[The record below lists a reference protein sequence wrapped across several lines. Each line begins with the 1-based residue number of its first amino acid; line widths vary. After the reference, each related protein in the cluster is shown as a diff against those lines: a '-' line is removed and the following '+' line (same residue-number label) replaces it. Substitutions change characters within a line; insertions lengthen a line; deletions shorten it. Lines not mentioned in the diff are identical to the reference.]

1 MDTHTTLHK
10 AASISLL
17 KDHEGET
24 VLLQGWLHNSRSGK
38 GLYFFEMRDGSG
50 FCQCVIDQS
59 NVSETVFETAGTV
72 NNKISSSIKITG
84 KVVKDERQVGGY
96 EIQVTDL
103 EIVQLVEDYPIS
115 NKAHGIEF
123 LMNQRHLWLR
133 SKKQWAVLRIR
144 SRVKFTIHKFFQE
157 KGFIQADSPIF
168 TGNACEGTTTLF
180 ETEFYGETAYLSQSG
195 QLYAEATAMA
205 MGKVYTF
212 GPTFRAEKS
221 KTRRH
226 LSEFWMIEPEMAYYD
241 LDMDMELIEEF
252 LRYVVLDI
260 YENYRPELE
269 ILERD
274 LKLFENIHKP
284 FPKITYD
291 DAIKILKG
299 ELDVDGRNAI
309 DVLKQDLE
317 EVKVRKAECE
327 KDIAER
333 EALIAAGGM
342 KKGKINFNKNK
353 IDQLKNEIKQL
364 EEKERNI
371 PQWLDSAKN
380 FTHGEDL
387 GGSDETVITRLFD
400 TPVMVYKWPKD
411 IKAFYMKR
419 DEEDDNY
426 VKGVDCLAPEGFG
439 EIVGGAER
447 EDNLDLLIERIKH
460 HDLPMEE
467 FEWYCDLRRFGSVP
481 HAGFGLGFER
491 LIMWLTNVAHIRETI
506 PFPRYYGRLLP

>member
-1 MDTHTTLHK
+1 
-10 AASISLL
+10 
-17 KDHEGET
+17 
-24 VLLQGWLHNSRSGK
+24 
-38 GLYFFEMRDGSG
+38 
-50 FCQCVIDQS
+50 
-59 NVSETVFETAGTV
+59 
-72 NNKISSSIKITG
+72 
-84 KVVKDERQVGGY
+84 
-96 EIQVTDL
+96 
-103 EIVQLVEDYPIS
+103 
-115 NKAHGIEF
+115 
-123 LMNQRHLWLR
+123 
-133 SKKQWAVLRIR
+133 
-144 SRVKFTIHKFFQE
+144 
-157 KGFIQADSPIF
+157 
-168 TGNACEGTTTLF
+168 
-180 ETEFYGETAYLSQSG
+180 
-195 QLYAEATAMA
+195 
-205 MGKVYTF
+205 
-212 GPTFRAEKS
+212 
-221 KTRRH
+221 
-226 LSEFWMIEPEMAYYD
+226 
-241 LDMDMELIEEF
+241 
-252 LRYVVLDI
+252 
-260 YENYRPELE
+260 
-269 ILERD
+269 
-274 LKLFENIHKP
+274 
-284 FPKITYD
+284 
-291 DAIKILKG
+291 
-299 ELDVDGRNAI
+299 
-309 DVLKQDLE
+309 LKQDLE